1 MGWSRILLVILPAA
15 ACSQPDPA
23 SSGSEPG
30 GSNPPPTAPLPPPPP
45 QLCHIELACETTI
58 PDEPKVGCDLV
69 LTLGTQRLYEGFSG
83 VERRGRSSLAYPKAN
98 YAVELR
104 EVDGVT
110 NRPVDFF
117 GFGADEDW
125 VLDGS
130 WVDRSFMRNTLA
142 SDLFQAFSTAW
153 YAPESAYCTLDLN
166 GEPQGIYRLVE
177 RIKQGNAR
185 VPLAKDDGQ
194 GGSFVLQQDDGGSL
208 RFELGLE
215 SRWDTVYPKTPG
227 ATQIRGIQSWLDR
240 LDDALNARADGEDG
254 VFGVLNRANVVDWL
268 LLQEFSKNIDA
279 YKLSVFI
286 TKDVNGLGQL
296 VPWDFDLSFGQPSVE
311 NGSTA
316 LRASDEPSG
325 WVAER
330 TEFVRDIVAVP
341 GLGAALS
348 TRWRALRQGPLSA
361 STITQQLDAYERV
374 VTPATTNNFDI
385 WPLGEVR
392 FEQIYG
398 PYRLYEVD
406 SFAAEMSHLRT
417 WIASRLTWMDEH
429 IDDYVDG
436 P

>member
-1 MGWSRILLVILPAA
+1 MAVLLAA
-15 ACSQPDPA
+15 AGCSQAGPT
-23 SSGSEPG
+23 PG
-30 GSNPPPTAPLPPPPP
+30 GGDAGADDFGNPSPSTPLAPQQP
-45 QLCHIELACETTI
+45 CHVELTCQESI
-58 PDEPKVGCDLV
+58 PDEPKVGCDLT
-69 LTLGTQRLYEGFSG
+69 LTVGTNLVYDGYSG

-110 NRPVDFF
+110 NRPIDVF

-130 WVDRSFMRNTLA
+130 WVDRSFMRNTLV
-142 SDLFQAFSTAW
+142 SDLFQAFSAAW
-153 YAPESAYCTLDLN
+153 YAPQSAYCTLALN
-166 GEPQGIYRLVE
+166 NEPQGIYRWVE
-177 RIKQGNAR
+177 RVKRGDGR
-185 VPLAKDDGQ
+185 VRLAKDNGS
-194 GGSFVLQQDDGGSL
+194 GASFVIKQDERGSL
-208 RFELGLE
+208 RFDLGLE
-215 SRWDTVYPKTPG
+215 SRWDTVYPKAPT
-227 ATQIRGIQSWLDR
+227 AAQTRGIQAWLDR
-240 LDDALNARADGEDG
+240 LDAALGARSEGAGG
-254 VFGVLNRANVVDWL
+254 VFGVLNQANVVDWIL
-268 LLQEFSKNIDA
+268 VQEFSKNIDA

-296 VPWDFDLSFGQPSVE
+296 VPWDFDLAFGQPSVDT
-311 NGSTA
+311 GSAA

-330 TEFVRDIVAVP
+330 TQFVRDIAAVP
-341 GLGAALS
+341 GFGAALS
-348 TRWRALRQGPLSA
+348 SRWRGLRQGTLSSA
-361 STITQQLDAYERV
+361 TITRQLDAYERTV
-374 VTPATTNNFDI
+374 IPAVEDNFEI
-385 WPLGEVR
+385 WPLSHVR

-417 WIASRLTWMDEH
+417 WITRRLTWMDEN